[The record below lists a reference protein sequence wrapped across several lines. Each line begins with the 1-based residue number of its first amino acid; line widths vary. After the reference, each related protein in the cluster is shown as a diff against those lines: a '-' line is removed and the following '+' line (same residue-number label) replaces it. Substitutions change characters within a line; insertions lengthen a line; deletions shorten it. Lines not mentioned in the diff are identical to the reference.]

1 MFSATNSKGS
11 PRLDRLALRKN
22 CTDKGGI
29 PPRIV
34 ARQAS
39 NMSILDTKP
48 QDSGARQASPAPRR
62 SMSPVAVRCAR
73 SPMRPERP
81 RFCGVLDSP
90 SSSPSIANRSTAS
103 VKASPVKPT
112 KPRKISLTP
121 QRSGSKEQVHED
133 CKKNFVNSVVRRNSG
148 GYPARSAVNEPQ
160 KRHAAAAAARAASP
174 WLAAPP
180 ATRCSSPS
188 PLLREVDHST
198 EGCRAPGTV
207 SMANLSTANLT
218 RAYSEKYIS
227 YTPSVVAVPPSVKQQ
242 EDAYSEKYLSYTPSV
257 VVIPPSV
264 KQQEDEVR
272 LAGVPCE
279 TDGATTPW
287 MTESALERSQT
298 LLDAMKQMGLG
309 DDMDNI
315 AQAMDRQWSHSYEAD
330 GDIGSPIS
338 PRSPPSFV
346 REMVAERTVDTS
358 EVPTALM
365 KVLGEMWIE
374 LKELRAKQDT
384 QELRSKLEAK
394 DSRPEAPL
402 STMQRC
408 ASVSSTAY
416 PTSGSGLSV
425 STCMTGIASDRI
437 TTLRSDAS
445 DRCASP
451 MSSPLMASRM
461 MSDRAP
467 TPQWQT
473 NFGVVRQNSVSV
485 LSTTS
490 PCRPQV
496 MTAYPASPMRNAM
509 SPLRSPVSSPQHSM
523 PRTIASPLAPVSP
536 LHCRLASPMGRVNS
550 KASLVAQTVTI
561 SSLYRLHQ

>member
-29 PPRIV
+29 PPRIS
-34 ARQAS
+34 ARQS
-39 NMSILDTKP
+39 LNMSILDTKP

-62 SMSPVAVRCAR
+62 SMSPVAVRFR

-81 RFCGVLDSP
+81 RLGSP
-90 SSSPSIANRSTAS
+90 QSSPSIANRSTAS

-121 QRSGSKEQVHED
+121 ERSGSKEQVHED
-133 CKKNFVNSVVRRNSG
+133 CKKNFVNPVVRRNSG

-198 EGCRAPGTV
+198 ECCRAPGTV

-227 YTPSVVAVPPSVKQQ
+227 YTPSVVVVP
-242 EDAYSEKYLSYTPSV
+242 A
-257 VVIPPSV
+257 SV

-330 GDIGSPIS
+330 EDIGSPIS

-445 DRCASP
+445 DRCASQ
-451 MSSPLMASRM
+451 MSSPLMVSRM
-461 MSDRAP
+461 MSDRAS

-485 LSTTS
+485 LPTTS

-536 LHCRLASPMGRVNS
+536 LHCRLASPMGRVAS